1 MIRLYVVLILVFL
14 LLFVLRWV
22 HRQPPEK
29 LANLLRK
36 LGWFVV
42 IGIFVVLVMLGKLN
56 WLLGV
61 LGIFFA
67 FLGRLLPV
75 FLRYAP
81 ILQRIWFMFAASRQG
96 GRADEKAPRNN
107 SNSMTMRQAYQILG
121 LKSGCT
127 EKEIIQAHKRLMI
140 RVHPDKG
147 GSDFLAA
154 QLNTAK
160 SVLLN
165 K

>member
-1 MIRLYVVLILVFL
+1 MIRLYVVLILIFL
-14 LLFVLRWV
+14 LLFSLRWV
-22 HRQPPEK
+22 RRQPPEK
-29 LANLLRK
+29 IAMLLRK
-36 LGWFVV
+36 LGWFVL

-67 FLGRLLPV
+67 FLGRLLPA

-96 GRADEKAPRNN
+96 RADEKTPSNN
-107 SNSMTMRQAYQILG
+107 SNSMTVTQAYQILG
-121 LKSGCT
+121 LKPGCT
-127 EKEIIQAHKRLMI
+127 EKDIIQSHKRLMI